1 MPALAL
7 AASPES
13 IAEEDDDS
21 TTGTVEN
28 VSTVTASITNSK
40 TFATDQVLSLAFG
53 GSATYG
59 THYTVTPADGDANET
74 GHQVTLAAGQDS
86 VSVTVAAEGNDTAD
100 GDRDITIA
108 GALGGASFGSP
119 ATIAL
124 RDDDNTPATGA
135 PAIRGTAQVGET
147 LSASTDGITDPDG
160 KPANASDYTYQ
171 WQSVDEDG
179 TSNETDIGTDSST
192 YTPVAADV
200 GKRIRVKVSFTDD
213 VGHNEGPLTSAA
225 TAAVTVV
232 PPAIVANGVQVTSTP
247 RAAPDTYGPGETIE
261 LTVTFDK
268 AVTVDTTGATAPRI
282 QFRLGPPRTDRWAA
296 YSSGSGTTA
305 LKFTYEVQSGDTDSD
320 GIWLPENEL
329 QLRSGTIRD
338 TGHQHRRRHPRLCPG
353 RPAER
358 AQGGRQHAGDGRA
371 GDYRDGAGRP
381 DAERG
386 APATSPTATA
396 STTRSSATSGCGWT
410 AWPRWTYRGRPP
422 TPTSWSRPMWARRSR
437 SGRASPTT
445 WATTRR
451 APAPRPRRSPVP
463 VTIEAEHTS
472 IGGGLEDLVY
482 TLTRAGDTADAL
494 SVTVTLTQDE
504 TWLTAANL
512 SHTVTFN
519 AGEAEKGLT
528 IPAADFSLAPTT
540 KGDLTATVSGDGVDG
555 DSVDVEVIS
564 IDHEP
569 VTIAFDKTAYSFP
582 ESGAAE
588 EVDIYLTATVDP
600 AFPRPPAE
608 NLVRHRR
615 FATFADTATVSPED
629 LWRGLSSVADV
640 NHSRRT
646 SRRAQ
651 TNNRSPVFCS
661 APRADNP
668 LVIVDNDAY
677 EGDETF
683 DVQIRR
689 YARRPIERAWFAS
702 RKPTAPS
709 APMGAP
715 TFAIPSPSPTRTT
728 CRSCRW
734 PPRRRASPRRT
745 TTPPPARSRTCPR

>member
-1 MPALAL
+1 MP
-7 AASPES
+7 
-13 IAEEDDDS
+13 
-21 TTGTVEN
+21 T
-28 VSTVTASITNSK
+28 
-40 TFATDQVLSLAFG
+40 
-53 GSATYG
+53 
-59 THYTVTPADGDANET
+59 
-74 GHQVTLAAGQDS
+74 
-86 VSVTVAAEGNDTAD
+86 
-100 GDRDITIA
+100 
-108 GALGGASFGSP
+108 
-119 ATIAL
+119 
-124 RDDDNTPATGA
+124 
-135 PAIRGTAQVGET
+135 IRGTAQVGET

-192 YTPVAADV
+192 YTAGRGRRGQADP
-200 GKRIRVKVSFTDD
+200 GEGELHRRRES
-213 VGHNEGPLTSAA
+213 HSEGPLTSAA
-225 TAAVTVV
+225 TAAVT
-232 PPAIVANGVQVTSTP
+232 
-247 RAAPDTYGPGETIE
+247 
-261 LTVTFDK
+261 
-268 AVTVDTTGATAPRI
+268 
-282 QFRLGPPRTDRWAA
+282 
-296 YSSGSGTTA
+296 
-305 LKFTYEVQSGDTDSD
+305 
-320 GIWLPENEL
+320 
-329 QLRSGTIRD
+329 
-338 TGHQHRRRHPRLCPG
+338 
-353 RPAER
+353 
-358 AQGGRQHAGDGRA
+358 
-371 GDYRDGAGRP
+371 
-381 DAERG
+381 
-386 APATSPTATA
+386 
-396 STTRSSATSGCGWT
+396 
-410 AWPRWTYRGRPP
+410 
-422 TPTSWSRPMWARRSR
+422 
-437 SGRASPTT
+437 
-445 WATTRR
+445 
-451 APAPRPRRSPVP
+451 PVP
-463 VTIEAEHTS
+463 VTIEAEHPS

-540 KGDLTATVSGDGVDG
+540 KGDLTATVSVDGVDG

-588 EVDIYLTATVDP
+588 EVDIYLTATVDA

-608 NLVRHRR
+608 DFSVIGGLVPG
-615 FATFADTATVSPED
+615 TATVSED
-629 LWRGLSSVADV
+629 FVSFSSVAMSFQPSEFTANVD
-640 NHSRRT
+640 
-646 SRRAQ
+646 AQ
-651 TNNRSPVFCS
+651 QVARILFGPSGG
-661 APRADNP
+661 NP

-689 YARRPIERAWFAS
+689 YARGAIERAWCAS

-709 APMGAP
+709 AQVFAP
-715 TFAIPSPSPTRTT
+715 TSAIPSPSPTRTT